1 MTNNTLVYG
10 TCALAPRLETA
21 GRTLEVIAG
30 TAPQY
35 VERPQKPSSDAVHP
49 RASLCAPM
57 KPAVARALFV
67 ASVLLVLACAIPL
80 GAQAISARLGAA
92 ATPSV
97 QVNVEPG
104 DSLWSLARE
113 HPIPGLS
120 TNEVVS
126 RIRELNDLDSSLLRP
141 GEQLMVPQT

>member
-21 GRTLEVIAG
+21 GRTLEVIAR
-30 TAPQY
+30 TAPQH
-35 VERPQKPSSDAVHP
+35 VEQPQKPSSDTVHP
-49 RASLCAPM
+49 RAFLCASM

-80 GAQAISARLGAA
+80 GAQAISARAGAA
-92 ATPSV
+92 AIPSV

-113 HPIPGLS
+113 YPIAGLS

-126 RIRELNDLDSSLLRP
+126 RIRELNDLDSSLLRS
-141 GEQLMVPQT
+141 GEQLMVPQA